1 MTNKEKMRIAW
12 EQGREIEVK
21 HNSSGK
27 VYRGR
32 VECYGTGGLRFRTDG
47 GQEFGFKWWSMNTI
61 RFLDE
66 EGEYTEI
73 DALPD
78 PGELNCHKDSSPDDG
93 DNDKAFRF
101 VGGKSV
107 KKAVYK
113 MIEEAIEPLREKLN
127 IVIQLESVTHVEA
140 GKVVCEPDDDTQ
152 FKDEPAD
159 IAKERWWVN
168 AGGRENANISRVV
181 SVVHGD
187 PILFFR
193 DSEFATSEARIQLMI
208 AAPEIA
214 DLARELLRETHPV
227 GCEQVKAFRALFG
240 KLVGLGISIY
250 TDADRESQNDTDGT
264 SDNSNS

>member
-32 VECYGTGGLRFRTDG
+32 VECYGAGGLRFRTDG

-152 FKDEPAD
+152 F
-159 IAKERWWVN
+159 
-168 AGGRENANISRVV
+168 
-181 SVVHGD
+181 
-187 PILFFR
+187 R
-193 DSEFATSEARIQLMI
+193 DLEFATSEARIQLMI

-227 GCEQVKAFRALFG
+227 GCEQVKAFGALFG
-240 KLVGLGISIY
+240 KLVGLGIPIY
-250 TDADRESQNDTDGT
+250 TDADREPQNDTDGT